1 MEKPLVLLAD
11 DNEATCTLIT
21 ALLHR
26 DFAVEIAND
35 GQEALEK
42 LKSRQYAAI
51 LLDLLMPGVDGYAVL
66 DHLRR
71 ETPALLGRVI
81 VVTASLSPRELDR
94 VRAYPIHGLLPKPFD
109 VETLQIAVRECA
121 GPGGES
127 SFRGPLLAGGM
138 LLMLAA
144 DLLRKF

>member
-1 MEKPLVLLAD
+1 LEKPRVLLAD

-26 DFAVEIAND
+26 DFVVEIAND

-51 LLDLLMPGVDGYAVL
+51 LLDLLMPVVDGYAVL
-66 DHLRR
+66 DHLQR
-71 ETPALLGRVI
+71 ENPALLDRVI
-81 VVTASLSPRELDR
+81 VVTASLSPRELNR
-94 VRAYPIHGLLPKPFD
+94 VRTYAIHGLLPKPFE

-121 GPGGES
+121 GLGGES
-127 SFRGPLLAGGM
+127 PFRGPLLAGGM

-144 DLLRKF
+144 DLLRKM